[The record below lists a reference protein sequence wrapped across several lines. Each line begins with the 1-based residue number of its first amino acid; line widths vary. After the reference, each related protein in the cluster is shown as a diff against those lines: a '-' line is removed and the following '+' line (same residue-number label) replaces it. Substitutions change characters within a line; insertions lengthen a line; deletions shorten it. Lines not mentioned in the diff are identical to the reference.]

1 MRPSGSL
8 AARAILAVVLMV
20 GFYFLAVAFASGL
33 LYIPYA
39 EVVYAHRLHPK
50 LALGC
55 VIGGLAILWSVLPRF
70 DKFEAPGPQL
80 TGQQHPRLFGEIES
94 VAKSVGQQM
103 PAEVFAVAD
112 INAWVAQ
119 RGGVMGFG
127 SRRVMGLGLPLLRVL
142 TRSQFRA
149 VLAHEFGHYHGG
161 DTKLGPWVYKTRG
174 AIGRTLEALAG
185 TDGKGSL
192 LQLPF
197 LWYGKIFLRITHAVS
212 RRQEFVAD
220 ELAARAIGSKPLI
233 EGLRTVHGVAPA
245 FASYWSSECAPVLNA
260 GFRPPLV
267 EGFNTFVQSGRIAE
281 LIRQEL
287 DEELKSAKVDPY
299 DTHPPLKERIAAVE
313 HLPAGDANGTEPAA
327 ITLLEEVTAVETQL
341 LATMAGDE
349 AAGKL
354 TPIAWGEVCAK
365 VYLPQWTNLVTMNA
379 RNLSGI
385 TPGSLPT
392 LAADLETLGT
402 RFVHVTGEKVEREN
416 AEGLGGAVIGAA
428 LALLLISQGGEPDA
442 TPGKPISVRLGS
454 TEIEPFAVLQSLNSK
469 ETSAE
474 TWSKR
479 CIDLGITATDLGTVI
494 KPKQKES
501 EPATAPVG

>member
-1 MRPSGSL
+1 MAL
-8 AARAILAVVLMV
+8 VLMV
-20 GFYFLAVAFASGL
+20 GFYLLALAIASGL

-39 EVVYAHRLHPK
+39 EMVYAHRVHPK

-55 VIGGLAILWSVLPRF
+55 VIGGAAILWSVLPRF

-80 TGQQHPRLFGEIES
+80 ISQQQQRLFAEIES
-94 VAKSVGQQM
+94 VAKSVGQAM
-103 PAEVFAVAD
+103 PAEVYAVPD

-119 RGGVMGFG
+119 RGGIMGFG

-142 TRSQFRA
+142 TRSQLRA

-174 AIGRTLEALAG
+174 ALGRTLAALAG

-197 LWYGKIFLRITHAVS
+197 LWYGKMFLRITHAVS

-220 ELAARAIGSKPLI
+220 ELAARAMGSKPLI
-233 EGLRTVHGVAPA
+233 DGLRTVHGVAPA

-267 EGFNTFVQSGRIAE
+267 EGFQAFVQSGRIAE
-281 LIRQEL
+281 LIRKEL

-313 HLPAGDANGTEPAA
+313 HLPAGRVPAPDLAA
-327 ITLLEEVTAVETQL
+327 ITLLDEVTALETQL
-341 LATMAGDE
+341 LAAMAGDE

-354 TPIAWGEVCAK
+354 KPIGWGEVCAK
-365 VYLPQWTNLVTMNA
+365 VYVPQWTSLVTINSK
-379 RNLSGI
+379 NLSGI
-385 TPGSLPT
+385 TP
-392 LAADLETLGT
+392 ADLPALAKDLKALGT
-402 RFVHVTGEKVEREN
+402 RFVHVTGEKIESEN
-416 AEGLGGAVIGAA
+416 AEGMAGAVIGAA
-428 LALLLISQGGEPDA
+428 LALLLTGKGGEPDA
-442 TPGKPISVRLGS
+442 TPGKPISIKLGS
-454 TEIEPFAVLQSLNSK
+454 TEFEPFAIMQGLNSK
-469 ETSAE
+469 EIVAE
-474 TWSKR
+474 SWCQKCVNVGVSVV
-479 CIDLGITATDLGTVI
+479 DLGTVVTDR
-494 KPKQKES
+494 Q
-501 EPATAPVG
+501 PASQPAAAPAH